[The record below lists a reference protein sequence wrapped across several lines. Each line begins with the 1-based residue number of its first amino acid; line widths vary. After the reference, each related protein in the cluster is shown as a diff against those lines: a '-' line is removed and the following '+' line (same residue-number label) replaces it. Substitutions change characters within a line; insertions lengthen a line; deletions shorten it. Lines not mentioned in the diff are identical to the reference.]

1 MLYALLVAVHVLVS
15 VVLILV
21 VLLQTGKRADLAGA
35 FGGGG
40 SQTAFG
46 PRGTASVL
54 SKATTISAVMFM
66 VTSLGLSI
74 LSSQRTGSQ
83 STVLDDVDTPEQSAP
98 AIPGLPSGDDFP
110 VPSDSGL
117 PAPGEAPA
125 EDATDTE
132 TEPAEGGTTD

>member
-1 MLYALLVAVHVLVS
+1 MLYALLVAIHVLVS

-54 SKATTISAVMFM
+54 SKATTVSAVMFM
-66 VTSLGLSI
+66 VTSLALSI
-74 LSSQRTGSQ
+74 LSSQQSGSR
-83 STVLDDVDTPEQSAP
+83 STVLDDVDGPEQSAP
-98 AIPGLPSGDDFP
+98 AIPGLPSGEDFP
-110 VPSDSGL
+110 APTDSGL
-117 PAPGEAPA
+117 PAPDEAPA
-125 EDATDTE
+125 EDATDTD
-132 TEPAEGGTTD
+132 TEPVDGGAGS